1 MRSTQK
7 MLIAVMTLAI
17 DPGVRVL
24 APGTA
29 VAQQSGGVLRV
40 GNPANPSSLS
50 IHEEASITT
59 VQSVM
64 AVFNNLVLFDPTNQR
79 NSPETI
85 IPDLA
90 ESWAWD
96 AAGTKLTFKL
106 RTGVHWHDGKPFSAK
121 DVQCTWS
128 RLIGKEPD
136 YFRKNPR
143 RIWYENLKDITVD
156 GDTSVTFHLARP
168 QPALLSMLA
177 SGMSPVYPC
186 HVAAKDM
193 RTNPIGTGPFKMVE
207 FKSNEVVRLARNPG
221 YWKPGRPYLDG
232 IEHRVIPNRSTR
244 VLALSA
250 GDLHMTSTGD
260 ISVPV
265 MKDIASSS
273 PNVVCRLGPT
283 NVSSNILINSAR
295 PPFDN
300 LQVRRAVMLGMDRQ
314 SFIDIMSQGHSSISG
329 VMMALP
335 EGNFG
340 MPKEVLEKLPGYG
353 GTLESRQTEAKK
365 IMEGLGYG
373 PNKRLKIKV
382 STRDFSAYKD
392 PAVILVDQLNK
403 IWFDAEL
410 EIIESTVWFGRA
422 GRQDY
427 SIAFNLSGM
436 AIDDPDVTITENFAC
451 NSDNNFSKYCN
462 PQVDKMLAAQSAERD
477 PEKRKKMVWEIE
489 RVLAED
495 IARPIYSH
503 GRAAQCWQ
511 PSVKGY
517 VRQEN
522 SIYNHWRLE
531 QVWLER

>member
-1 MRSTQK
+1 
-7 MLIAVMTLAI
+7 
-17 DPGVRVL
+17 
-24 APGTA
+24 
-29 VAQQSGGVLRV
+29 
-40 GNPANPSSLS
+40 
-50 IHEEASITT
+50 
-59 VQSVM
+59 
-64 AVFNNLVLFDPTNQR
+64 
-79 NSPETI
+79 
-85 IPDLA
+85 
-90 ESWAWD
+90 
-96 AAGTKLTFKL
+96 
-106 RTGVHWHDGKPFSAK
+106 
-121 DVQCTWS
+121 
-128 RLIGKEPD
+128 
-136 YFRKNPR
+136 
-143 RIWYENLKDITVD
+143 
-156 GDTSVTFHLARP
+156 
-168 QPALLSMLA
+168 
-177 SGMSPVYPC
+177 
-186 HVAAKDM
+186 
-193 RTNPIGTGPFKMVE
+193 
-207 FKSNEVVRLARNPG
+207 
-221 YWKPGRPYLDG
+221 
-232 IEHRVIPNRSTR
+232 
-244 VLALSA
+244 
-250 GDLHMTSTGD
+250 
-260 ISVPV
+260 
-265 MKDIASSS
+265 
-273 PNVVCRLGPT
+273 
-283 NVSSNILINSAR
+283 
-295 PPFDN
+295 
-300 LQVRRAVMLGMDRQ
+300 
-314 SFIDIMSQGHSSISG
+314 
-329 VMMALP
+329 
-335 EGNFG
+335 
-340 MPKEVLEKLPGYG
+340 
-353 GTLESRQTEAKK
+353 
-365 IMEGLGYG
+365 MEGLGYG